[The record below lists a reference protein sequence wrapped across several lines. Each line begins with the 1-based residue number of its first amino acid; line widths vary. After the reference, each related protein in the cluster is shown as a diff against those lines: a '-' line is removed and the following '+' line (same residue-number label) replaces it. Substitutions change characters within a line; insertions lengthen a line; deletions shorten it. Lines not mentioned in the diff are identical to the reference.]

1 MVGSSGRENNIA
13 FLDEKLA
20 LLYPRSVKR
29 GKYHRI
35 FDQIKDITKNYH
47 YVPNFDRYMRE
58 RIDEVL
64 SGERDINSKKFDAL
78 ATAAVVYELHR
89 RDPTYFDF
97 VKPGNVADVAVET
110 FDYLLNQGKAREVY
124 RRLEEFLEKP
134 LSQVPEFQK
143 LVEFI
148 DKYGFTPYKEEIS
161 REESLI
167 RRDLNGNGDVINDGF
182 AAYVD
187 FEDKYEFNKL
197 RDNVERNLLPA
208 FAKVIAKK
216 TEEYLKKLGY

>member
-1 MVGSSGRENNIA
+1 MYLI
-13 FLDEKLA
+13 L
-20 LLYPRSVKR
+20 
-29 GKYHRI
+29 I
-35 FDQIKDITKNYH
+35 
-47 YVPNFDRYMRE
+47 RYMKK
-58 RIDEVL
+58 RIEDVL
-64 SGERDINSKKFDAL
+64 SGKRDINNKRFDAL
-78 ATAAVVYELHR
+78 ATAAVVYELYR

-148 DKYGFTPYKEEIS
+148 DKYGFTPYKEGIGKYDPDLWKK
-161 REESLI
+161 LI
-167 RRDLNGNGDVINDGF
+167 DGNGGIIEDGF
-182 AAYVD
+182 TVYTELNNGGKRD
-187 FEDKYEFNKL
+187 RYEYQRL
-197 RDNVERNLLPA
+197 RDKIQEELLPA